1 MDDYLKVPKIE
12 ERMEIMEQA
21 HLLGHFNANSTAKRI
36 KETYFWPKLLDD
48 VKKVVSSCFTCKRT
62 NKAKVY
68 HHPAQALPILQ
79 LFERVGMDLVLGL
92 PADNPNQFNGILVI
106 TEYLS
111 KYPYAV
117 PIRSKEAVEIA
128 SHLFNFI
135 SIFGPPKVIL
145 SDQGK
150 EFVNEVVDKLLQ
162 QVGTEHHCHF
172 IQIQMDNVK
181 G

>member
-1 MDDYLKVPKIE
+1 M
-12 ERMEIMEQA
+12 
-21 HLLGHFNANSTAKRI
+21 
-36 KETYFWPKLLDD
+36 DD

-62 NKAKVY
+62 NRAKVY
-68 HHPAQALPILQ
+68 HPAQALPILE

-92 PADNPNQFNGILVI
+92 PADNPDQFNGILVI

-117 PIRSKEAVEIA
+117 PIRSKEAIEIA
-128 SHLFNFI
+128 GDLLKYI
-135 SIFGPPKVIL
+135 PIFGPPKVIL

-162 QVGTEHHCHF
+162 QVGTEHRVTSAYHPNTNGQCERLNQTLLASLRKHCEAHPADWYSF
-172 IQIQMDNVK
+172 HNRYDTIFSYVWSRNEQI
-181 G
+181 